1 METLADYLIGKTSL
15 FTAIN
20 DVEAFP
26 FIAGD
31 AENLDLI
38 LKINYGQRTLF
49 SPYSD
54 MTMNNLAS
62 LLVTQYG
69 ETWRDYV
76 KIEALKENVNDR
88 REVSE
93 TINENEDRLSERE
106 DVNKVASFNSAELV
120 VNDGST
126 SNNTDT
132 NTGEKVR
139 TLTDESIS
147 PQASYAL
154 LSNMAR
160 ASILKNVMQDISKAL
175 TLAIY

>member
-1 METLADYLIGKTSL
+1 METLNDYLSGKSSL

-26 FIAGD
+26 FITGD
-31 AENLDLI
+31 EENLDLI

-49 SPYSD
+49 APYSD
-54 MTMNNLAS
+54 VSINSLAS
-62 LLVTQYG
+62 LLVTEYG

-76 KIEALKENVNDR
+76 KIEALKENVNER

-93 TINENEDRLSERE
+93 TITENEDRLSERE
-106 DVNKVASFNSAELV
+106 DVNKVASFNSVDLV

-126 SNNTDT
+126 SNNSDT

-139 TLTDESIS
+139 TLTDENIS

-160 ASILKNVMQDISKAL
+160 ASILKSVMQDISKAL

>member
-1 METLADYLIGKTSL
+1 METLNDYLSGKTSF

-20 DVEAFP
+20 DVEVFP

-31 AENLDLI
+31 EENLDLI

-49 SPYSD
+49 SPYKDVSI
-54 MTMNNLAS
+54 NSLAS
-62 LLVTQYG
+62 LLVSEYG

-76 KIEALKENVNDR
+76 KIEALKDNVNER
-88 REVSE
+88 REISE
-93 TINENEDRLSERE
+93 TISSNEDRLNERE
-106 DVNKVASFNSAELV
+106 DVNKVASFNSTEMV
-120 VNDGST
+120 NNDGST
-126 SNNTDT
+126 STNTDA
-132 NTGEKVR
+132 NSGEKIR
-139 TLTDESIS
+139 TMTDESIS

>member
-1 METLADYLIGKTSL
+1 METLNDYLSGKTSL

-20 DVEAFP
+20 EVEVFP
-26 FIAGD
+26 FITGD
-31 AENLDLI
+31 EENLDLI

-49 SPYSD
+49 APYSD
-54 MTMNNLAS
+54 VSMNSLAS
-62 LLVTQYG
+62 LLVTEYG
-69 ETWRDYV
+69 EAWRDYV
-76 KIEALKENVNDR
+76 KIAALKENVNDR

-93 TINENEDRLSERE
+93 TITENEDRLSERE
-106 DVNKVASFNSAELV
+106 DINKVASFNSADLI
-120 VNDGST
+120 VNDGAS

-139 TLTDESIS
+139 TLTDETIS
-147 PQASYAL
+147 PQAAYSL
-154 LSNMAR
+154 LSNIAR

>member
-1 METLADYLIGKTSL
+1 METLNDYLSGKSSL

-26 FIAGD
+26 FITGD

-38 LKINYGQRTLF
+38 LKINYGQRQLF
-49 SPYSD
+49 APYSD
-54 MTMNNLAS
+54 VSINSLAS
-62 LLVTQYG
+62 LLVAEYG

-76 KIEALKENVNDR
+76 KIAALKENVNER
-88 REVSE
+88 REVTE
-93 TINENEDRLSERE
+93 TITENEDRLSSRE
-106 DVNKVASFNSAELV
+106 DANKVASFNSVELV

-126 SNNTDT
+126 STTTDD
-132 NTGEKVR
+132 NESEKVR
-139 TLTDESIS
+139 TLTDENIS

-160 ASILKNVMQDISKAL
+160 ASILKNVMQDVSKAL